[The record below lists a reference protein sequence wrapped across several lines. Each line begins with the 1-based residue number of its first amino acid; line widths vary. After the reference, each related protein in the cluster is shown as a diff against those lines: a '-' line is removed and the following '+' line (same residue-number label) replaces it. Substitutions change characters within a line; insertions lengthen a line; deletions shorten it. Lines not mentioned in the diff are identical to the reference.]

1 MGGDAR
7 ASSGVAPLDDI
18 LDGGFV
24 EQRLHL
30 IEGEPGTGKTTLG
43 LQFLLAGR
51 ELGQKTL
58 YITLSETAEELA
70 GAAKPVELGGDS
82 LLKKPYRVDTLAQSV
97 QAALR
102 RDEAPGPS
110 TTNVVSL
117 KPPGSAM

>member
-1 MGGDAR
+1 MTSSTAASSSSAFTSSR
-7 ASSGVAPLDDI
+7 AS
-18 LDGGFV
+18 
-24 EQRLHL
+24 
-30 IEGEPGTGKTTLG
+30 LG
-43 LQFLLAGR
+43 QGRRPWGCSFCWPGR

-97 QAALR
+97 QAVLR